1 MGCELSYKAAA
12 TWHLIVD
19 QGKTLSRSLTYKVGG
34 SPFDNTGWGA
44 RMMVRRNYD
53 STPVVSLSSAPNG
66 GITLGGADGKITFFV
81 SAVTMED
88 LAGKY
93 VFDLELFDPGNSAVV
108 YGVARG
114 TVDVRREVTYV

>member
-1 MGCELSYKAAA
+1 MSYKAAA
-12 TWHLIVD
+12 TWHLVVD
-19 QGKTLSRSLTYKVGG
+19 QGKTWSRTVTYLIGG
-34 SPFDNTGWGA
+34 SPFDNSGWGA

-53 STPVVSLSSAPNG
+53 STAVITLSSAVGG

-81 SAVTMED
+81 SAVVMED

-93 VFDLELFDPGNSAVV
+93 VFDLELFDPSDQAIV

-114 TVDVRREVTYV
+114 TVEVRREVTYV

>member
-1 MGCELSYKAAA
+1 MSYKAAA
-12 TWHLIVD
+12 TWHLVVD
-19 QGKTLSRSLTYKVGG
+19 QGKTWSRTITYINGG
-34 SPFDNTGWGA
+34 APFDNTSYAA

-53 STPVVSLSSAPNG
+53 STPVISLTSAPNG
-66 GITLGGADGKITFFV
+66 GITLGGVDGKITFFV

-93 VFDLELFDPGNSAVV
+93 VFDLELYDPNNAAIV
-108 YGVARG
+108 YGIARG